1 MVRKREEWPE
11 VGECVIA
18 TVREIAPHGVYVLLD
33 EYGDKEGYIH
43 IGELATTWVKNIRDF
58 VRENQKVVTRVQ
70 RVDLAKG
77 HIDLSLKRATEQAR
91 RQKIYEWKRGQK
103 ANNLLS
109 MAAEKLG
116 KTLDQAYQE
125 AGWKMEDSFGEIY
138 QGFEKAAEQGEDVL
152 IKAGVPEDWAKVIK
166 SAAEQYIQIHRV
178 KVDRLV
184 ELKCYKPD
192 GIEAIRKSLLKAI
205 KDTSTDDIEVNIALI
220 GTPRYRIQLTAK
232 DYKIA
237 EKEIDKTVAVALEE
251 IKANGGE
258 GSVVKSQ

>member
-11 VGECVIA
+11 IGECVIG
-18 TVREIAPHGVYVLLD
+18 TVREVAPHGVYVLLD

-43 IGELATTWVKNIRDF
+43 IGELSTTWVKNIRDF
-58 VRENQKVVTRVQ
+58 ARENQKIVARVQ
-70 RVDLAKG
+70 RVDLSKG

-103 ANNLLS
+103 AQNLLQ

-125 AGWKMEDSFGEIY
+125 AGWKMEDAFNEIY
-138 QGFEKAAEQGEDVL
+138 LGFEKAVEQGEDVL
-152 IKAGVPEDWAKVIK
+152 IKAGVPAEWAKVIK
-166 SAAEQYIQIHRV
+166 VCADSYILIHKV
-178 KVDRLV
+178 KVDRLI
-184 ELKCYKPD
+184 ELKCFKPD

-205 KDTSTDDIEVNIALI
+205 EETNSNDLEVNIALM
-220 GTPRYRIQLTAK
+220 GTPRYKITVTAK
-232 DYKIA
+232 DYKTA
-237 EKEIDKTVAVALEE
+237 EKEIDKTVAVALDE

-258 GSVVKSQ
+258 GAVIKT